1 MESAKE
7 VNITYET
14 LFEVLKKERDMAD
27 LQKLEP
33 NFFSNFVDYLNE
45 KRKMM
50 EKEDSIFSYD
60 EKKKVERQIDN
71 AKRMIK
77 ELYERREK
85 KIINIAL
92 IKSRTKSNVIDTSSI
107 LENEKKFLEEVENL
121 LNKYRDSVMQNI
133 IEGRGIPHLRPNF
146 VEIPKEQGNLE
157 RSIGQADKNFLDATG
172 KEPEKKDMKL
182 VRFLC
187 PVPKFVGKELEEY
200 GPFSEED
207 IANLPSEIADLL
219 AAKGRVEEINSN

>member
-7 VNITYET
+7 INITYET
-14 LFEVLKKERDMAD
+14 LFEVLKRERDMAD

-50 EKEDSIFSYD
+50 EKEDSLFSYD

-71 AKRMIK
+71 AQRMIK

-107 LENEKKFLEEVENL
+107 LENERKFLEEIENL
-121 LNKYRDSVMQNI
+121 LNRYRDSVMNNI
-133 IEGRGIPHLRPNF
+133 VEGRSIPYLRPNF
-146 VEIPKEQGNLE
+146 VEISKEQGNLE
-157 RSIGQADKNFLDATG
+157 HSNRDFLDAVG
-172 KEPEKKDMKL
+172 KETEKKDVKL

-219 AAKGRVEEINSN
+219 IAKARVEEINSN

>member
-1 MESAKE
+1 
-7 VNITYET
+7 
-14 LFEVLKKERDMAD
+14 
-27 LQKLEP
+27 
-33 NFFSNFVDYLNE
+33 
-45 KRKMM
+45 M
-50 EKEDSIFSYD
+50 EKEDSLFSYD

-121 LNKYRDSVMQNI
+121 LDYYRDRVMHNV
-133 IEGRGIPHLRPNF
+133 IEGRSIPHLRPNLA
-146 VEIPKEQGNLE
+146 EIPKEQGNLE
-157 RSIGQADKNFLDATG
+157 HSGRDFLDAIG
-172 KEPEKKDMKL
+172 KEPEKKDTKL

-207 IANLPSEIADLL
+207 IANLPFEIADLL
-219 AAKGRVEEINSN
+219 IAKSRVEEINSN